1 MNCCDDYGIC
11 TRAQGCPAGSFKPVL
26 PAEGREFFTP
36 ADAQQRARQ
45 LGEPLYRVSMLR
57 ITASDGM
64 RWYRGMVGQLVP
76 YCGWEVGQGF
86 VSREPGGFLNFVE
99 FEHATRADVA
109 VTAKELGLW
118 PAKHAQESGRGAPFD
133 PACINSKAQAK
144 RAPTKRGTAT
154 STATSNQA
162 SARASAPVGQSRAGS
177 LAEALTNV
185 LVGFVV
191 SVLITAVLLPAMG
204 HAVTLTEN
212 ILMTTVFTVASIAR
226 SYLLRRAFNKG
237 AAA

>member
-11 TRAQGCPAGSFKPVL
+11 TRAKGCPAGSFKPVL
-26 PAEGREFFTP
+26 PAEGRDFFTP
-36 ADAQQRARQ
+36 VDAKQKANQ

-57 ITASDGM
+57 ITGSDGR

-99 FEHATRADVA
+99 FEHATRVDVA

-118 PAKHAQESGRGAPFD
+118 PAKHAQESGRGAPLD
-133 PACINSKAQAK
+133 PACINRKAKAK
-144 RAPTKRGTAT
+144 SAPAKPC
-154 STATSNQA
+154 QA
-162 SARASAPVGQSRAGS
+162 SAASSTQASAQTGAQVGQSRAGS

-185 LVGFVV
+185 AVGFVV

-212 ILMTTVFTVASIAR
+212 IVMTTVFTVASIAR
-226 SYLLRRAFNKG
+226 SYLLRRAFNRG
-237 AAA
+237 AA